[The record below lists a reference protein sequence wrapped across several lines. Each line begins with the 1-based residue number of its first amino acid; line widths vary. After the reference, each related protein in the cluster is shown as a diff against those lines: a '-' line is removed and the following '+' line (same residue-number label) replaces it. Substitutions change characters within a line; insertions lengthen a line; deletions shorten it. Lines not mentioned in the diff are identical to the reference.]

1 MLLFHRSPVAHI
13 DCCGSLSFFYSL
25 LESTQVKRNGYAF
38 RQPYAWFL
46 QRYKMLSTVTWPHWG
61 GVAIEGVARLLRD
74 LPISAT
80 EYAFGRRMLFIKN
93 DSTVYKIVIIETK
106 AKNCLFHFVFFC
118 FFSSLFFEVFL
129 HYFLY
134 LFQ

>member
-1 MLLFHRSPVAHI
+1 MDNGAALFGYIVPSIPPGRRPYWLRLFPF
-13 DCCGSLSFFYSL
+13 DSL
-25 LESTQVKRNGYAF
+25 LESAQVKRNGYAF

-93 DSTVYKIVIIETK
+93 DSTVT
-106 AKNCLFHFVFFC
+106 
-118 FFSSLFFEVFL
+118 
-129 HYFLY
+129 
-134 LFQ
+134 

>member
-1 MLLFHRSPVAHI
+1 MKWTMGLHFLVILFHRSLPPPPILTARLFPF
-13 DCCGSLSFFYSL
+13 DSL
-25 LESTQVKRNGYAF
+25 LESAQVKRNGYAF

-93 DSTVYKIVIIETK
+93 DSTVTK
-106 AKNCLFHFVFFC
+106 KKNNKNCYHQNKREKNC
-118 FFSSLFFEVFL
+118 QFSF
-129 HYFLY
+129 
-134 LFQ
+134 

>member
-1 MLLFHRSPVAHI
+1 VW
-13 DCCGSLSFFYSL
+13 FFYSL

-38 RQPYAWFL
+38 RHPYAWFL

-93 DSTVYKIVIIETK
+93 DSTVLKIGYIK
-106 AKNCLFHFVFFC
+106 
-118 FFSSLFFEVFL
+118 
-129 HYFLY
+129 
-134 LFQ
+134 